1 VSSSASPPPSVLG
14 FPRAVTVLVAI
25 AAGLVA
31 VLALQQLAWL
41 VAPVFLALVIVV
53 LVHPVYGALRR
64 LGVPAPIAMAI
75 LLIAIYGVIVG
86 IAAILV
92 FSVGRLASILPQYS
106 AAASGLVG
114 SVLSILGD
122 LGVGPDERRALASS
136 LDFSR
141 LASGLLVVLRHV
153 GGFAANVTFL
163 LSLLLFLGVESAGAA
178 GRLDVITSHR
188 PALGTALRGF
198 IRNTRRFLTVTTIFG
213 FLTGFVD
220 TLLLLWMGIPL
231 APLWGLLAAVCNYI
245 PYVGFVIGVVPPA
258 LLALL
263 SGGWQVMLLLI
274 IAYVVINSVL
284 TSWIQ
289 PYFVGDAV
297 GLSITVTFI
306 ALVFWGW
313 VLGPLGAILAI
324 PLTLLVKAVM
334 IDTDSRAAWA
344 QALVGSTP
352 KPRQPRRRR
361 GQQAPP
367 VVAAASGAP
376 ASEVSDE
383 GHKIR
388 GGDEPAAD
396 DR

>member
-25 AAGLVA
+25 AAGLIA
-31 VLALQQLAWL
+31 VLGVQQLAWL
-41 VAPVFLALVIVV
+41 IAPVFLALVIVV
-53 LVHPVYGALRR
+53 LVHPIYGALRR
-64 LGVPAPIAMAI
+64 RGVPAPLTMVV

-92 FSVGRLASILPQYS
+92 FSVSRLASILPQYS
-106 AAASGLVG
+106 AAATGLIG
-114 SVLSILGD
+114 SALSLLGD
-122 LGVGPDERRALASS
+122 HGVGPEQRRALASS
-136 LDFSR
+136 LDFGR
-141 LASGLLVVLRHV
+141 IANGLLVVLRHV
-153 GGFAANVTFL
+153 GGFAANVTLL
-163 LSLLLFLGVESAGAA
+163 LSLLLFLGIESAGAA
-178 GRLDVITSHR
+178 GRLEVITSHR
-188 PALGTALRGF
+188 PAFGTALRSF
-198 IRNTRRFLTVTTIFG
+198 MTNTRRFLTVTTIFG

-263 SGGWQVMLLLI
+263 GGGWQPMLLLI

-297 GLSITVTFI
+297 GLSITVTFV
-306 ALVFWGW
+306 ALVFWAW

-334 IDTDSRAAWA
+334 IDTDPRAAWA

-352 KPRQPRRRR
+352 KQRRLRR
-361 GQQAPP
+361 MRSKP
-367 VVAAASGAP
+367 AP
-376 ASEVSDE
+376 ALAAGSEASDQ
-383 GHKIR
+383 GQ
-388 GGDEPAAD
+388 GDDDGDRPVAD